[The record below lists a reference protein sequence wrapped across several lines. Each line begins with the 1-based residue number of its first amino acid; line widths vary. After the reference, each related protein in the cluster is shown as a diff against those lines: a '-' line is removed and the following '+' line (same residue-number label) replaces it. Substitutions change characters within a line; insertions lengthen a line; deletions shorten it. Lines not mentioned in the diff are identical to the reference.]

1 MVAMKI
7 MKIRLKFMRTV
18 VRHPSRALLTAIFF
32 VVMGDRLLAGEPLDL
47 VKSATERALQ
57 VVKDSQLKS
66 PDKKKERVEKLKE
79 IINPIF
85 DYEEMARRTL
95 GAHWRRR
102 TAEEQAEFAKL
113 FRAFLEKIY
122 SDKVDLYNGE
132 RVVFGRETIEDDYAQ
147 VESKVIDTK
156 GEESPVVYRLKRTD
170 GKWKV
175 YDAVVE
181 NISIVNNYRSQF
193 DRVISKSSYDEL
205 KKMLKEKAG

>member
-1 MVAMKI
+1 
-7 MKIRLKFMRTV
+7 MRTLGW
-18 VRHPSRALLTAIFF
+18 HPPRALLTAIFV

-57 VVKDSQLKS
+57 VVKNLQLKS
-66 PDKKKERVEKLKE
+66 PDRKKERVEKLKE

-102 TAEEQAEFAKL
+102 TTEEQSEFAKL

-132 RVVFGRETIEDDYAQ
+132 RVVFGRETIEEDYAQ
-147 VESKVIDTK
+147 VESKVIDSK
-156 GEESPVVYRLKRTD
+156 GEESPVIYRLKRTD

-205 KKMLKEKAG
+205 KRMLKEKAG